1 LHEES
6 DMTDSQPTTA
16 AQAQLMHLLTTK
28 WVPPV
33 IGVLAELKIADL
45 LADGPRSAKALA
57 GELGAHPT
65 ALYRLLRAAV
75 SVGVFT
81 EDGDGRFALNPV
93 ADCLR
98 SDVPGS
104 LQPAAV
110 MFSLEPFWAPYARI
124 RHSVMTGEP
133 AFDQMYGTSIY
144 RYLSDHPGQARLF
157 GAAAATFHAQA
168 ITHIADGHDFSRYGT
183 VVDVGGGTGTLLAA
197 ILQRHPAVHGILFDR
212 PDVVEKA
219 SETFERTGLTDRVD
233 LVSGDFF
240 ESVPSG
246 DALLIKSCLHNFP
259 DDRATQI
266 LRVLRRAMSDQAT
279 LLVAETVIPAGTGP
293 HYAKLDDVEMLVIA
307 GGSDRDEREY
317 AQLLAA
323 AGFAVEQVTA
333 CGDRFT
339 LIEAR
344 PTP

>member
-1 LHEES
+1 
-6 DMTDSQPTTA
+6 MTDLQTTTA
-16 AQAQLMHLLTTK
+16 AQAQLMRLLTTK
-28 WVPPV
+28 WLPPV

-45 LADGPRSAKALA
+45 LADEPRSAKDLA
-57 GELGAHPT
+57 CELGAHPT

-75 SVGVFT
+75 SAGVFT
-81 EDGDGRFALNPV
+81 EDDGRFALNPV

-133 AFDQMYGTSIY
+133 AFDHMYGTSIY
-144 RYLSDHPGQARLF
+144 RYLSEHPEQARLF

-168 ITHIADGHDFSRYGT
+168 ITHIADGHDFSQYGT
-183 VVDVGGGTGTLLAA
+183 VVDVGGGSGTLLAA
-197 ILQRHPAVHGILFDR
+197 ILQRHPAVRGILFDQ

-219 SETFERTGLTDRVD
+219 SETFERTGLTDRVE
-233 LVSGDFF
+233 LVGGDFF

-259 DDRATQI
+259 DEKATQI
-266 LRVLRRAMSDQAT
+266 LRVMRRAMSDQAT
-279 LLVAETVIPAGTGP
+279 LLVAETVIPAGNDP

-307 GGSDRDEREY
+307 GGSDRDECEY

-323 AGFAVEQVTA
+323 GGFAVEQVTA

-344 PTP
+344 PIA

>member
-1 LHEES
+1 
-6 DMTDSQPTTA
+6 MTDLQTTTA
-16 AQAQLMHLLTTK
+16 AQAQLMRLLTTK

-33 IGVLAELKIADL
+33 IGALAELKIADL
-45 LADGPRSAKALA
+45 LADGPRSAKDLA

-81 EDGDGRFALNPV
+81 EDDGRFALNPV
-93 ADCLR
+93 ADVLR

-144 RYLSDHPGQARLF
+144 RYLSEHPEQARLF
-157 GAAAATFHAQA
+157 GAAAATFHAEA

-183 VVDVGGGTGTLLAA
+183 VVDVGGGSGTLLAA
-197 ILQRHPAVHGILFDR
+197 ILQRHPGVRGILFDQ

-219 SETFERTGLTDRVD
+219 SETFERTGLTDRVE

-259 DDRATQI
+259 DEKATQI
-266 LRVLRRAMSDQAT
+266 LRVMRRAMSDQAT
-279 LLVAETVIPAGTGP
+279 LLVAETVIPAGNDP

-323 AGFAVEQVTA
+323 GGFAVQQVTA

-344 PTP
+344 PTR

>member
-1 LHEES
+1 
-6 DMTDSQPTTA
+6 MTDLQTTTA
-16 AQAQLMHLLTTK
+16 AQAQLMRLLTTK

-33 IGVLAELKIADL
+33 IGALAELKIADL
-45 LADGPRSAKALA
+45 LADGPRSAKDLA

-81 EDGDGRFALNPV
+81 EDDGLFALNPV
-93 ADCLR
+93 ADWLR
-98 SDVPGS
+98 SDAPGS

-144 RYLSDHPGQARLF
+144 RYLSEHPEQARLF

-183 VVDVGGGTGTLLAA
+183 VVDVGGGSGTLLAA
-197 ILQRHPAVHGILFDR
+197 ILQRHPAVRGILFDQ
-212 PDVVEKA
+212 PDMVEKA
-219 SETFERTGLTDRVD
+219 SETFERTGLTDRVE
-233 LVSGDFF
+233 LVGGDFF

-259 DDRATQI
+259 DDKATQI
-266 LRVLRRAMSDQAT
+266 LRAMRRAMSDQAT
-279 LLVAETVIPAGTGP
+279 LLVAETVIPAGNDP

-317 AQLLAA
+317 TQLLAA
-323 AGFAVEQVTA
+323 GGFAVQQVTG

-344 PTP
+344 PA